1 MPVARPETS
10 DARVI
15 AHVDMDCFYVQVEQ
29 RKQPELRGLP
39 TAVVQYNEWQGG
51 ALIAVSYEARSCGVK
66 RSMRGEEAKA
76 ACPEIQ
82 LVQVPVARGKA
93 DLNTYRSAGS
103 EVVVSILAQSGK
115 CERAS
120 IDEVYLD
127 LTDAAES
134 MLADAPPESL
144 ESIDEEALK
153 SHILGMSREDGDDF
167 KESVRDWICRK
178 DADRRDKLL
187 GCGIIIVAELRKQ
200 VLKETEFSC
209 SAGIAH
215 NKARSYLFCMF
226 FMLAKL
232 ASGMNKPA
240 QQTVVPYAAVQ
251 ELLSSLPIKKMKQL
265 GGKLGTSLQTD
276 LGIDT
281 VGDLLQFS
289 ETKLQEHYGINTGTW
304 LWNIARGISGEEVQ
318 GRLLPKSH
326 GSGKTFPGPR
336 ALRSLSNVQHWL
348 NQLSEELYE
357 RLSSDLEQNKRIA
370 STLTLHASAFR
381 SKDSDSHK
389 KFPSKSCPLR
399 YGVAKI
405 QEDAFNLFQA
415 ALREYMGPFGPKPQ
429 GNKKETWRI
438 TGLSVSASKIVDI
451 PSGTSSIMRY
461 FQSQTTIPS
470 CSASGFPQ
478 EHVAVTPSA
487 SESCSEQKSA
497 ETLPAMPEE
506 DITVTYTSPDLD
518 NSYRDI
524 DIVLEKDASCQSNEA
539 KEFPTQSGTQ
549 TKTIGRKINNS
560 KEKNRGMPS
569 IVDIFKNYNASPQAK
584 EETQEDSTVS
594 LTSNR
599 GNLSSSTNHSSE
611 VNQEVEDRRDTE
623 WGYKVGEIDQSVFD
637 ELPYE
642 IQREFRSFLR
652 PNKRPNSGKSKSG
665 DGSASS
671 SIAHYFQPL
680 KR

>member
-39 TAVVQYNEWQGG
+39 SAVVQYNEWQGG
-51 ALIAVSYEARSCGVK
+51 GLIAVSYEARKCGVK
-66 RSMRGEEAKA
+66 RSMRGDEAKA

-103 EVVVSILAQSGK
+103 EVVSILAQSGK

-153 SHILGMSREDGDDF
+153 SHILGMSREDGVDF

-187 GCGIIIVAELRKQ
+187 GCGMIIVAELRKQ
-200 VLKETEFSC
+200 VLKETEFTC

-215 NKARSYLFCMF
+215 NK
-226 FMLAKL
+226 MLAKL

-240 QQTVVPYAAVQ
+240 QQTVVPYSAVQ
-251 ELLSSLPIKKMKQL
+251 ELLRSLPIKKMKQL

-276 LGIDT
+276 LGVDT

-289 ETKLQEHYGINTGTW
+289 ETKLQEHYGVNTGTW

-336 ALRSLSNVQHWL
+336 ALKSLSNVKHWL
-348 NQLSEELYE
+348 NQLSEELSE

-370 STLTLHASAFR
+370 STLTLHATAFR

-399 YGVAKI
+399 YGVTKI

-415 ALREYMGPFGPKPQ
+415 ALREYMGTFGIKPQ
-429 GNKKETWRI
+429 GNKQDTWRI

-461 FQSQTTIPS
+461 FQSQPTTILS
-470 CSASGFPQ
+470 CSEDQCVQ
-478 EHVAVTPSA
+478 EHVAMTPSA
-487 SESCSEQKSA
+487 SEGCSEQISV
-497 ETLPAMPEE
+497 ETQAAMPGE
-506 DITVTYTSPDLD
+506 DTKDTVLVS
-518 NSYRDI
+518 
-524 DIVLEKDASCQSNEA
+524 EKDVGSCPSNDATDAPSQSETNKCTQA
-539 KEFPTQSGTQ
+539 KR
-549 TKTIGRKINNS
+549 IGRKINNS
-560 KEKNRGMPS
+560 KEKNSGMPS
-569 IVDIFKNYNASPQAK
+569 IVDIFKNYNARPPS
-584 EETQEDSTVS
+584 TQEDSTVS
-594 LTSNR
+594 PTSKRANF
-599 GNLSSSTNHSSE
+599 GSSSSSHCSE
-611 VNQEVEDRRDTE
+611 VNQEVEERRETE
-623 WGYKVGEIDQSVFD
+623 WGYKIDEIDRSVFD
-637 ELPYE
+637 ELPVE
-642 IQREFRSFLR
+642 IQREFRGLLR
-652 PNKRPNSGKSKSG
+652 PNKRFDTGKSKG

-671 SIAHYFQPL
+671 IAHYFPPL
-680 KR
+680 NK

>member
-10 DARVI
+10 ETRVI

-51 ALIAVSYEARSCGVK
+51 GLIAVSYEARKCGVK
-66 RSMRGEEAKA
+66 RSMRGDEAKF

-93 DLNTYRSAGS
+93 DLNLYRSAGS
-103 EVVVSILAQSGK
+103 EVVSILAQSGK

-127 LTDAAES
+127 LTDAAER

-144 ESIDEEALK
+144 ESMDEEVLK
-153 SHILGMSREDGDDF
+153 SHILGMSREDGDDC
-167 KESVRDWICRK
+167 KESVRDWMCRR
-178 DADRRDKLL
+178 DADHGDKLL
-187 GCGIIIVAELRKQ
+187 SCGIIIVAELRKQ
-200 VLKETEFSC
+200 VLKETEFTC

-215 NKARSYLFCMF
+215 NK
-226 FMLAKL
+226 MLAKL

-240 QQTVVPYAAVQ
+240 QQTGVPYSAVQ

-265 GGKLGTSLQTD
+265 GGKLGTSLQND
-276 LGIDT
+276 LGVDT

-336 ALRSLSNVQHWL
+336 ALKSLSTVQHWL
-348 NQLSEELYE
+348 NQLSEELSE

-381 SKDSDSHK
+381 SRDSDSHK

-399 YGVAKI
+399 YGAIKI

-415 ALREYMGPFGPKPQ
+415 ALREYIGPFGINPQ

-451 PSGTSSIMRY
+451 PSGTSSITRY
-461 FQSQTTIPS
+461 FQSQSTAPS
-470 CSASGFPQ
+470 HSADGCVQ
-478 EHVAVTPSA
+478 EHVAMTPSA
-487 SESCSEQKSA
+487 SEGCSEQRST
-497 ETLPAMPEE
+497 ETEVAMPEE
-506 DITVTYTSPDLD
+506 DTSVTCTLPNFE
-518 NSYRDI
+518 NSYKDI
-524 DIVLEKDASCQSNEA
+524 DLVSEKDVVSCPSNEA
-539 KEFPTQSGTQ
+539 TDIPTQSESNKGTQ
-549 TKTIGRKINNS
+549 AKRIGQKINNL
-560 KEKNRGMPS
+560 KEKNRGIPS
-569 IVDIFKNYNASPQAK
+569 IVDIFKNYSATASSKQ
-584 EETQEDSTVS
+584 ETQEDSTVS
-594 LTSNR
+594 STSKRVNFSI
-599 GNLSSSTNHSSE
+599 SSHNSE
-611 VNQEVEDRRDTE
+611 VNQEVEERRETD
-623 WGYKVGEIDQSVFD
+623 WGYKLDEIDQSVLD
-637 ELPYE
+637 ELPVE
-642 IQREFRSFLR
+642 IQREVRSFMR
-652 PNKRPNSGKSKSG
+652 PNKRFNVGKSKG
-665 DGSASS
+665 DGSAS

>member
-51 ALIAVSYEARSCGVK
+51 ALIAVSYEARGCGVK

-103 EVVVSILAQSGK
+103 EVVSILAQSGK

-153 SHILGMSREDGDDF
+153 SHILGMTREDGDDF

-200 VLKETEFSC
+200 
-209 SAGIAH
+209 
-215 NKARSYLFCMF
+215 
-226 FMLAKL
+226 MLAKL

-289 ETKLQEHYGINTGTW
+289 ETKLQEHYGVNTGTW

-399 YGVAKI
+399 YGVTKI

-415 ALREYMGPFGPKPQ
+415 ALREYMGPFGTKPQ

-461 FQSQTTIPS
+461 FQSQSTIPS
-470 CSASGFPQ
+470 CSASGCPQ

-497 ETLPAMPEE
+497 EAAMPEE

-518 NSYRDI
+518 NSYRDS
-524 DIVLEKDASCQSNEA
+524 DMVPEKDVVSCLSTGA
-539 KEFPTQSGTQ
+539 MEFPTQSGSNRDTP
-549 TKTIGRKINNS
+549 TKTIGRKTNNS
-560 KEKNRGMPS
+560 KEKNGGMPS
-569 IVDIFKNYNASPQAK
+569 IVDIFKNYSATPQSK
-584 EETQEDSTVS
+584 QETQEDSTVS
-594 LTSNR
+594 LTSKR
-599 GNLSSSTNHSSE
+599 GNLSSSTSHSSE

-642 IQREFRSFLR
+642 IQREYRSLLR
-652 PNKRPNSGKSKSG
+652 PNKRPNAGKSKGG

-671 SIAHYFQPL
+671 SIAHYFPPL